1 MLKKSTLTIVVAV
14 ALILVLGI
22 AACAQLHPT
31 APRVPRNKAVR
42 PNAQQQTQ
50 GAMADLAE
58 AWAGAREHLGAFA
71 SLERIL
77 MPPNRRELQQ
87 MAMVLN
93 PTDEQKAQIKALYKA
108 LIDVV
113 KANAPQKQESIKAI
127 VAGLSQASPVKSDLE
142 ASAAKVAQSDQAI
155 VSAELDFW
163 IGLKCVLNPQQ
174 QAQVQTMFQE
184 RVLHE
189 MNPRQGG
196 PGGPGG
202 PPPGA
207 PPGPPPQQ

>member
-1 MLKKSTLTIVVAV
+1 MFRKSTITMLVAL

-31 APRVPRNKAVR
+31 APRVPKNKAVG

-50 GAMADLAE
+50 GGLADLA
-58 AWAGAREHLGAFA
+58 AGWAGARDHPGAFA

-77 MPPNRRELQQ
+77 LPPSRRELQQ

-93 PTDEQKAQIKALYKA
+93 PTDEQKAQIRALYKA
-108 LIDVV
+108 LVDVV

-127 VAGLSQASPVKSDLE
+127 VAGLSQASPGKSDLE

-155 VSAELDFW
+155 INAELDFW
-163 IGLKCVLNPQQ
+163 IGLKGILNPQQ
-174 QAQVQTMFQE
+174 QSQVQTMFQQ

-196 PGGPGG
+196 PGT

-207 PPGPPPQQ
+207 PTGPPPQQ

>member
-14 ALILVLGI
+14 ALVLVLGI

-31 APRVPRNKAVR
+31 GPRVHRNKAVG
-42 PNAQQQTQ
+42 PNAQQQAQ
-50 GAMADLAE
+50 GGTADLAA
-58 AWAGAREHLGAFA
+58 AWAGARDHVGAFA

-77 MPPNRRELQQ
+77 VPPSRRELQQ

-142 ASAAKVAQSDQAI
+142 TSAAKVAQSDQAI
-155 VSAELDFW
+155 VNAELDFW
-163 IGLKCVLNPQQ
+163 IGLKGILNPQQ
-174 QAQVQTMFQE
+174 QAQVQTMFQQ

-196 PGGPGG
+196 PGT

>member
-1 MLKKSTLTIVVAV
+1 MSRKSTITMLAAL

-31 APRVPRNKAVR
+31 GPRIHRNNAV
-42 PNAQQQTQ
+42 AQNPQTQ
-50 GAMADLAE
+50 AQGGAADLAA
-58 AWAGAREHLGAFA
+58 AWAGARDHPGAFA

-77 MPPNRRELQQ
+77 LPPTRRELQQ

-127 VAGLSQASPVKSDLE
+127 VAGLSQASPNKSDLE

-163 IGLKCVLNPQQ
+163 IGLKGILNPQQ
-174 QAQVQTMFQE
+174 QAQVQTMFQQ

-189 MNPRQGG
+189 TNPRQGG
-196 PGGPGG
+196 PGGPPPGGPAG
-202 PPPGA
+202 PPP
-207 PPGPPPQQ
+207 PQP